1 MSEQSLIP
9 VPSGN
14 AGLGRG
20 TFEPDGRQVS
30 AGRCIEWLQQGWELF
45 KKNPGIWI
53 ALVVIL
59 AVILIFL
66 AFIPFI
72 GSLASNLLL
81 PVFIGGLMLGCHSL
95 AQGGQLGIDT
105 LFAGFK
111 RNTGNLVLVGL
122 LYLVG
127 TIVIVGVVF
136 LILLL
141 TVGGAFLSSGG
152 NVTPGGAFL
161 MMLTGGALIVILIA
175 LLLAVP
181 LMMAFYFAPPLVV
194 LRDVAPFDAMK
205 ASFSA
210 CLKNFLP
217 FLIYGVI
224 GFVLCLIAAIP
235 FGLGFLVLGPVLIG
249 AGYASYM
256 DIFE

>member
-9 VPSGN
+9 VPSGR

-20 TFEPDGRQVS
+20 AFEPNGRQVG
-30 AGRCIEWLQQGWELF
+30 AGRGVDWLTQGWDLF
-45 KKNPGIWI
+45 KKNPGVWI
-53 ALVVIL
+53 AIVVII
-59 AVILIFL
+59 AAILIFL
-66 AFIPFI
+66 AFIPFV
-72 GSLASNLLL
+72 GTLASYLLY
-81 PVFIGGLMLGCHSL
+81 PVFIGGLMLGCHCL
-95 AQGGQLGIDT
+95 AQGGQFGIDT

-111 RNTGNLVLVGL
+111 RNTGNLVLIGVFYVVGMF
-122 LYLVG
+122 
-127 TIVIVGVVF
+127 VIAGVTA
-136 LILLL
+136 LMLLL
-141 TVGGAFLSSGG
+141 TAGGALLSAGK
-152 NVTPGGAFL
+152 VPEGGAL
-161 MMLTGGALIVILIA
+161 MMLSGAALMVVLIGLA
-175 LLLAVP
+175 LMVP
-181 LMMAFYFAPPLVV
+181 LIMAFYFAPPLVV

-217 FLIYGVI
+217 FLIYGVV

-249 AGYASYM
+249 SNYTSYM

>member
-1 MSEQSLIP
+1 MPEQSLIP

-20 TFEPDGRQVS
+20 IFDPAGRQVD
-30 AGRCIEWLQQGWELF
+30 AGRGVEWLKQGWDLF

-53 ALVVIL
+53 ALTVIL

-66 AFIPFI
+66 TLIPFI
-72 GSLASNLLL
+72 GSLVSNLLM

-111 RNTGNLVLVGL
+111 RSTGNLVLIGVF
-122 LYLVG
+122 YLVG

-136 LILLL
+136 LMLLL
-141 TVGGAFLSSGG
+141 TAGGAFLSAGG
-152 NVTPGGAFL
+152 VAQGGAFW
-161 MMLTGGALIVILIA
+161 MMLTGGTLIVILIA
-175 LLLAVP
+175 LLLGVL

-217 FLIYGVI
+217 FLVYGVI
-224 GFVLCLIAAIP
+224 GFVLCFVAAIP
-235 FGLGFLVLGPVLIG
+235 LGLGFLVLGPVLIG